1 VTKNFTAV
9 TGYVS
14 LLILTTAGAFVSA
27 LAVANSMFYSTWI
40 TSLSLRSMTV
50 KRFKG
55 GSSFFGFG
63 SRSVFSPQIE
73 VLLKKEFW
81 QFVRDPSQWI
91 HFVVMMALL
100 TIFLT
105 SISTLNIKLESP
117 EMKAIVYLVVFI
129 FNIFLINAIA
139 LRFGF
144 PLISLEG
151 NAYWSLRS
159 APVAVAKQ
167 YWIKF
172 SIIAGLLLALSVI
185 VAYLSNI
192 PYLYPRGIFNMQ
204 TRVIERITPHD
215 ALKQLSYFSMIVTP
229 IVAVTLA
236 SMNFSLGSVYSN
248 FNEKNPIRIASSQ
261 GATMTFLLTIVY
273 LLILLALYYFPTL
286 AFINAELKGIPVDW
300 NTVRTVAVMI
310 AGPSVVIIGLSHVL
324 GLRSLRRDY

>member
-1 VTKNFTAV
+1 
-9 TGYVS
+9 
-14 LLILTTAGAFVSA
+14 
-27 LAVANSMFYSTWI
+27 
-40 TSLSLRSMTV
+40 
-50 KRFKG
+50 
-55 GSSFFGFG
+55 
-63 SRSVFSPQIE
+63 
-73 VLLKKEFW
+73 
-81 QFVRDPSQWI
+81 
-91 HFVVMMALL
+91 
-100 TIFLT
+100 
-105 SISTLNIKLESP
+105 
-117 EMKAIVYLVVFI
+117 
-129 FNIFLINAIA
+129 
-139 LRFGF
+139 
-144 PLISLEG
+144 
-151 NAYWSLRS
+151 
-159 APVAVAKQ
+159 
-167 YWIKF
+167 
-172 SIIAGLLLALSVI
+172 
-185 VAYLSNI
+185 
-192 PYLYPRGIFNMQ
+192 MQ